1 MQNNPPESNKGSIL
15 QNLFGIEPP
24 QSDPNQPYDNDQYYD
39 DSQGP
44 YDPNQPYDDGQYYD
58 DGQGL
63 YDPNQPVNNQFGP
76 VQPNQYNQSLD
87 PPIANQQSSR
97 VYVEGV
103 KARFRDMSIGA
114 KIAVIIASVI
124 PVALIVGLVTLVS
137 SASKALINAQ
147 NDTQRRNDYSEL
159 AYKITNYM
167 IENNGALPPNG
178 SLDASIFSTK
188 DPSGDPYKITVIEC
202 PSNGICPGSPKLTKG
217 QVYVVKKAK
226 CQDRSLTST
235 ESSRTFAIWGYI
247 ENSNLIYCNSSS

>member
-24 QSDPNQPYDNDQYYD
+24 QSDPNQPYDDGQYYDDGQGPYGPNQPYDNDQYYD

-58 DGQGL
+58 DGQGP
-63 YDPNQPVNNQFGP
+63 YGPNQPDNNQFRP
-76 VQPNQYNQSLD
+76 IQPNQYNQSLD
-87 PPIANQQSSR
+87 PPIVNQQSSR
-97 VYVEGV
+97 IYVEGV

-147 NDTQRRNDYSEL
+147 ND
-159 AYKITNYM
+159 
-167 IENNGALPPNG
+167 
-178 SLDASIFSTK
+178 
-188 DPSGDPYKITVIEC
+188 
-202 PSNGICPGSPKLTKG
+202 
-217 QVYVVKKAK
+217 
-226 CQDRSLTST
+226 
-235 ESSRTFAIWGYI
+235 
-247 ENSNLIYCNSSS
+247 